1 MLRVPAGLFRQ
12 RFVALLGQQRD
23 LNAAAL
29 ASRAT
34 T

>member
-1 MLRVPAGLFRQ
+1 MLRVPARLFRQ

-23 LNAAAL
+23 LNADPV